1 MSKKTQSTDKKE
13 KSWRRS
19 LIEWGGLIL
28 IAAALYFTGYHTQ
41 VIGTA
46 QRVLLETGLI
56 TPSLTIDYDQMADA
70 GTEFYFAGEDHQTKS
85 IANYRGKVVFL
96 NIWASWCPPCI
107 AEMPSISSLYDSYR
121 DRDDV
126 VFLLVSMDEDFEKA
140 RDFMEARDFDMPIY
154 HYRGRD
160 RTVFRSDLIPSTYVI
175 TPDGKIAMEKQGM
188 AKYDTP
194 EFKAFLDEL
203 SGDDAQ
209 GS

>member
-1 MSKKTQSTDKKE
+1 MSNKTPPDKKA
-13 KSWRRS
+13 KSRWRAW
-19 LIEWGGLIL
+19 IEWGGLIL
-28 IAAALYFTGYHTQ
+28 LMIILYITGYHTQ

-56 TPSLTIDYDQMADA
+56 TPSLSIDYDEMADA
-70 GTEFYFAGEDHQTKS
+70 GTDFYFAGEDLQTRS

-107 AEMPSISSLYDSYR
+107 AEMPSINSLYKAYEER
-121 DRDDV
+121 NDV
-126 VFLLVSMDEDFEKA
+126 VFLLITMDEDFEIA
-140 RDFMEARDFDMPIY
+140 RDFMAARDFDMPIY

-160 RTVFRSDLIPSTYVI
+160 RSVFKSDLIPSTYVI

-194 EFKAFLDEL
+194 QFKSFLEKLSEKARDE
-203 SGDDAQ
+203 
-209 GS
+209 